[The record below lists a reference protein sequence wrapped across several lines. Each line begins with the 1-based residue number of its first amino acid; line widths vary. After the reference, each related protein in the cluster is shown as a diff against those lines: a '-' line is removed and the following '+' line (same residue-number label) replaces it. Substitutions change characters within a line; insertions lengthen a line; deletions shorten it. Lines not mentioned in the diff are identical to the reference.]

1 MYIHAFTCRFLFYTN
16 TFVFDGKIVLE
27 ENKFNNRTSEYDCI
41 CFEYLRRTAISNLYV
56 DMIAASQRGNGDDR
70 GNSEGEMWNQGVT
83 AQPVQEIQ
91 RGPDS

>member
-1 MYIHAFTCRFLFYTN
+1 M
-16 TFVFDGKIVLE
+16 
-27 ENKFNNRTSEYDCI
+27 FNLN
-41 CFEYLRRTAISNLYV
+41 V
-56 DMIAASQRGNGDDR
+56 DMIAASQRGHGDDR

>member
-1 MYIHAFTCRFLFYTN
+1 
-16 TFVFDGKIVLE
+16 
-27 ENKFNNRTSEYDCI
+27 
-41 CFEYLRRTAISNLYV
+41 
-56 DMIAASQRGNGDDR
+56 MIAASQRGNGDDR

>member
-1 MYIHAFTCRFLFYTN
+1 MI
-16 TFVFDGKIVLE
+16 FVLYQYFCLFDGKIVLE

>member
-1 MYIHAFTCRFLFYTN
+1 MFKKKTN
-16 TFVFDGKIVLE
+16 LI
-27 ENKFNNRTSEYDCI
+27 TSEYI
-41 CFEYLRRTAISNLYV
+41 LVHVLNVRGGQQFFNLYV
-56 DMIAASQRGNGDDR
+56 DMIAASQRCHGNDR

>member
-1 MYIHAFTCRFLFYTN
+1 MVKF
-16 TFVFDGKIVLE
+16 VLE
-27 ENKFNNRTSEYDCI
+27 EYKFDYRISEYDCI
-41 CFEYLRRTAISNLYV
+41 CFEYRRRTAISNLYV
-56 DMIAASQRGNGDDR
+56 DMIAASQRCHGNDR

>member
-1 MYIHAFTCRFLFYTN
+1 MVKF
-16 TFVFDGKIVLE
+16 VLE
-27 ENKFNNRTSEYDCI
+27 EYKFNYCISEYDCI
-41 CFEYLRRTAISNLYV
+41 CFEYRRRTAISNLYV
-56 DMIAASQRGNGDDR
+56 DMIAASQRCHGNDR